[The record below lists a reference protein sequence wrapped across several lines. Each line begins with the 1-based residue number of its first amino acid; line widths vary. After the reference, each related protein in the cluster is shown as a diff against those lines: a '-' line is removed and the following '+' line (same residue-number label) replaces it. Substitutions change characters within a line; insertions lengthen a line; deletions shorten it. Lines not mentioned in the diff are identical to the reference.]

1 MTDLLKMG
9 ELQDDEVSES
19 IPEISRTYPSDV
31 ETPVVEPGT
40 WYVTLLCYRP
50 KTESKGGIA
59 FADSTQ
65 EAQNVFQS
73 IGKVIYVGPL
83 AYKGTTNSGLSMADG
98 RVPKVGEYWAY
109 PRHAGQPYPL
119 RARYEGGIKAIQLVL
134 KDTELL
140 GFVPD
145 PDAIRTWVDS

>member
-1 MTDLLKMG
+1 MTLELLTG
-9 ELQDDEVSES
+9 EFDEVSEPTDQLGKTS
-19 IPEISRTYPSDV
+19 HFDV

-40 WYVTLLCYRP
+40 WYVTLLCYKPNEETR
-50 KTESKGGIA
+50 GGLA
-59 FADSTQ
+59 FASSTI

-73 IGKVIYVGPL
+73 VGKVLYVGPL
-83 AYKGTTNSGLSMADG
+83 AFKGRTNSGLDMSTG

-119 RARYEGGIKAIQLVL
+119 RAKWPTGAKAIQLVL

-140 GFVPD
+140 GYVPD
-145 PDAIRTWVDS
+145 PAAIVTWVDAG

>member
-1 MTDLLKMG
+1 MDLLQTG
-9 ELQDDEVSES
+9 ELGEDIEVSELIETS
-19 IPEISRTYPSDV
+19 GTTFHSNV

-50 KTESKGGIA
+50 KTVSRGGLA
-59 FADSTQ
+59 LADSTV

-73 IGKVIYVGPL
+73 VGKVLYVGPL
-83 AYKGTTNSGLSMADG
+83 AFTGKTNSGIDMAAG

-119 RARYEGGIKAIQLVL
+119 RAKYDGGLKAIQLVL

-145 PDAIRTWVDS
+145 PDAIVTWVDA